1 MIYFEKVR
9 WKNFLSTGNVWTE
22 VQLDRSPTTLIVGD
36 NGAGKSTILDALCF
50 GLFGKAFRK
59 INKQQ
64 LVNTINGKGAAVE
77 VEFRIG
83 SNQYKIYR
91 EIKKYGSSPFEIHM
105 NGTLINQPGSARD
118 YQAYLEEAILKVNYT
133 AFTQIVILG
142 NASFTPFM
150 QLPSI
155 QRREIIEELLDIK
168 IFTAMNTIL
177 KDKQDTN
184 KEKIGEN
191 KHNNQ
196 LATEKLDI
204 YHANVKKAKEDE
216 KSKLDDI
223 NQKITDAESRIVN
236 HETQTSDLL
245 SQIETDIASVSDE
258 EAITQRLDKIG
269 RLESTLEDKIRRVK
283 KEKAFFESNAVC
295 PTCDQDISD
304 EIRTDRMD
312 VATNSISETQ
322 EGLSKLEEEF
332 NKARDRQ
339 EEISQIQDTIRNA
352 QIEVAK
358 HQSEISAQ
366 RNFVKGLQLDLDKAT
381 KETKKETDNSK
392 QIKTLE
398 TAIKKLEKEQEKLQ
412 TEKHLL
418 ETASQLLKDKGIKA
432 RIINQYVPVINKL
445 VNKYLAAM
453 DFFVN
458 FELNEN
464 FEEVIKSRHRDEF
477 SYSSFSEGEKM
488 RIDLALL
495 FTWRSVAKMKNS
507 VNTNLLVLDEV
518 FDASLDTGGCDEFLK
533 IISQLGDG
541 TNVFVISHKGDILQD
556 KFRGMIKFEK
566 HKDFS
571 RIAA

>member
-1 MIYFEKVR
+1 MIHFEAVR

-22 VQLDRSPTTLIVGD
+22 VQFDRSPTTLIVGD

-64 LVNTINGKGAAVE
+64 LVNSINGKGAAVE

-83 SNQYKIYR
+83 SQQYKIYR
-91 EIKKYGSSPFEIHM
+91 EIKKYGSSPFEIFM
-105 NGTLINQPGSARD
+105 NDKLINQPGSARD

-150 QLPSI
+150 QLPSN

-168 IFTAMNTIL
+168 IFSAMNLIL
-177 KDKQDTN
+177 KERQDSN
-184 KEKIGEN
+184 KDLVSEN

-204 YHANVKKAKEDE
+204 YKANIKKADADK
-216 KSKLDDI
+216 KSKLDQI
-223 NQKITDAESRIVN
+223 NQRITESEAKINV
-236 HETQTSDLL
+236 HETVVADLL
-245 SQIETDIASVSDE
+245 NQIDVDLASISDE
-258 EAITQRLDKIG
+258 ETIVARLDKIG

-295 PTCDQDISD
+295 PTCDQNISD
-304 EIRTDRMD
+304 EVRKNRMD
-312 VATNSISETQ
+312 VAEDSISETQ
-322 EGLSKLEEEF
+322 AGLTKLESEYT
-332 NKARDRQ
+332 KAKVRQ
-339 EEISQIQDTIRNA
+339 DEITAVQESVRVA

-358 HQSEISAQ
+358 QQSEISAQ
-366 RNFVKGLQLDLDKAT
+366 RNFVKGLELDLQQA
-381 KETKKETDNSK
+381 KEETAEEDDNSV

-398 TAIKKLEKEQEKLQ
+398 TAIKKLEKQQEKLQ
-412 TEKHLL
+412 NEKHLL
-418 ETASQLLKDKGIKA
+418 ETASNLLKDKGIKA

-507 VNTNLLVLDEV
+507 VNTNLLILDEV

-533 IISQLGDG
+533 IIDQLGDG

-556 KFRGMIKFEK
+556 KFRSMIKFEK

>member
-1 MIYFEKVR
+1 MIHFEAVR

-22 VQLDRSPTTLIVGD
+22 VQFNRSPTTLIVGD

-64 LVNTINGKGAAVE
+64 LVNSINGKGAAVE

-83 SNQYKIYR
+83 SQQYKIYR
-91 EIKKYGSSPFEIHM
+91 EIKKYGSSPFEIFM
-105 NGTLINQPGSARD
+105 NDKLINQPGSARD

-150 QLPSI
+150 QLPSN

-168 IFTAMNTIL
+168 IFSAMNLIL
-177 KDKQDTN
+177 KERQDSN
-184 KEKIGEN
+184 KDLVSEN

-204 YHANVKKAKEDE
+204 YKANIKKADADK
-216 KSKLDDI
+216 KNKLDQI
-223 NQKITDAESRIVN
+223 NQRITESEAKINV
-236 HETQTSDLL
+236 HETVVADLL
-245 SQIETDIASVSDE
+245 NQIEVDIASISDE
-258 EAITQRLDKIG
+258 ETIVQRLDKIG

-304 EIRTDRMD
+304 EVRTNRMD
-312 VATNSISETQ
+312 VAENSISETQ
-322 EGLSKLEEEF
+322 AGLTKLESEYT
-332 NKARDRQ
+332 KAKVRQ
-339 EEISQIQDTIRNA
+339 DEITAVQESVRVA

-358 HQSEISAQ
+358 QQSEISAQ
-366 RNFVKGLQLDLDKAT
+366 RNFVKGLELDLQQA
-381 KETKKETDNSK
+381 KEETAEEDDNSV

-398 TAIKKLEKEQEKLQ
+398 TAIKKLEKQQEKLQ
-412 TEKHLL
+412 NEKHLL
-418 ETASQLLKDKGIKA
+418 ETASNLLKDKGIKA

-507 VNTNLLVLDEV
+507 VNTNLLILDEV

-533 IISQLGDG
+533 IIDQLGDG

-556 KFRGMIKFEK
+556 KFRSMIKFEK

>member
-1 MIYFEKVR
+1 MIHFETVR

-22 VQLDRSPTTLIVGD
+22 VQFTRSPTTLIVGD
-36 NGAGKSTILDALCF
+36 NGSGKSTLLDALCF

-64 LVNTINGKGAAVE
+64 LVNSINGKGAAVE
-77 VEFRIG
+77 VEFTIG
-83 SNQYKIYR
+83 SHRYKIYR
-91 EIKKYGSSPFEIHM
+91 EIKKYGSSPFEVFM
-105 NGTLINQPGSARD
+105 DDKLVNQPGSARD
-118 YQAYLEEAILKVNYT
+118 YQAYLEEAILKVNFT

-150 QLPSI
+150 QLPSM

-168 IFTAMNTIL
+168 IFTAMNNIL
-177 KDKQDTN
+177 KEKQDVN
-184 KEKIGEN
+184 KEAVSTN
-191 KHNNQ
+191 KHNTQ
-196 LATEKLDI
+196 LASEKLYI
-204 YHANVKKAKEDE
+204 YKKNRDKVNDDV
-216 KSKLDDI
+216 KSKLDMI
-223 NQKITDAESRIVN
+223 NQRITDSEAKINV
-236 HETQTSDLL
+236 HETLVADLL
-245 SQIETDIASVSDE
+245 NTINTDLTSISDE
-258 EAITQRLDKIG
+258 EDIVKRLDKIG

-283 KEKAFFESNAVC
+283 KEKAFFEQNSVC

-304 EIRTDRMD
+304 EVRTNRMD
-312 VATNSISETQ
+312 VAQNSISETS
-322 EGLSKLEEEF
+322 EGLTKLESEF
-332 NKARDRQ
+332 TKAKVRQ
-339 EEISQIQDTIRNA
+339 DDITAVQESVRVA

-358 HQSEISAQ
+358 QQSEISAQ
-366 RNFVKGLQLDLDKAT
+366 RNFVKGLELDLQQAT
-381 KETKKETDNSK
+381 EETSKEDDNSV

-398 TAIKKLEKEQEKLQ
+398 TAISKLNKEQEKLQ

-418 ETASQLLKDKGIKA
+418 ETASNLLKDKGIKA

-453 DFFVN
+453 DFFVK

-464 FEEVIKSRHRDEF
+464 FEEVIRSRHRDDF

-507 VNTNLLVLDEV
+507 VNTNLLILDEV

-533 IISQLGDG
+533 IIDQLGDG

-556 KFRGMIKFEK
+556 KFRSMIKFEK

>member
-1 MIYFEKVR
+1 MIHFEAVR

-22 VQLDRSPTTLIVGD
+22 VQFDRSPTTLIVGD

-64 LVNTINGKGAAVE
+64 LVNSINGKGAAVE

-83 SNQYKIYR
+83 SQQYKIYR
-91 EIKKYGSSPFEIHM
+91 EIKKYGSSPFEIFM
-105 NGTLINQPGSARD
+105 NDKLINQPGSARD

-150 QLPSI
+150 QLPSN

-168 IFTAMNTIL
+168 IFSAMNLIL
-177 KDKQDTN
+177 KERQDSN
-184 KEKIGEN
+184 KDLVSEN

-204 YHANVKKAKEDE
+204 YKANIKKADADK
-216 KSKLDDI
+216 KSKLDQI
-223 NQKITDAESRIVN
+223 NQRITESEAKINV
-236 HETQTSDLL
+236 HETVVADLL
-245 SQIETDIASVSDE
+245 NQIDVDLASISDE
-258 EAITQRLDKIG
+258 ETIVARLDKIG

-295 PTCDQDISD
+295 PTCDQNISD
-304 EIRTDRMD
+304 EVRTNRMD
-312 VATNSISETQ
+312 VAENSISETQ
-322 EGLSKLEEEF
+322 AGLTKLESEYT
-332 NKARDRQ
+332 KAKVRQ
-339 EEISQIQDTIRNA
+339 DEITAVQESVRVA

-358 HQSEISAQ
+358 QQSEISAQ
-366 RNFVKGLQLDLDKAT
+366 RNFVKGLELDLQQA
-381 KETKKETDNSK
+381 KEETAEEDDNSV

-398 TAIKKLEKEQEKLQ
+398 TAIKKLEKQQEKLQ
-412 TEKHLL
+412 NEKHLL
-418 ETASQLLKDKGIKA
+418 ETASNLLKDKGIKA

-507 VNTNLLVLDEV
+507 VNTNLLILDEV

-533 IISQLGDG
+533 IIDQLGDG

-556 KFRGMIKFEK
+556 KFRSMIKFEK

>member
-9 WKNFLSTGNVWTE
+9 WKNFLSTGNIWTD
-22 VQLDRSPTTLIVGD
+22 VSLDRSPTTLIVGD

-83 SNQYKIYR
+83 SNQYRVYR

-105 NGTLINQPGSARD
+105 NDKLINQPGSARD

-168 IFTAMNTIL
+168 IFSAMNTIL
-177 KDKQDTN
+177 KDKQDIN

-191 KHNNQ
+191 KHNHQ

-204 YHANVKKAKEDE
+204 YHANVKKAKAD
-216 KSKLDDI
+216 KKTKLDQI
-223 NQKITDAESRIVN
+223 NQRITESEAKIVTNETIV
-236 HETQTSDLL
+236 SDLL
-245 SQIETDIASVSDE
+245 NQIEVDIASISDE
-258 EAITQRLDKIG
+258 EAITKRLDKIS

-283 KEKAFFESNAVC
+283 KEKAFFEANAVC

-304 EIRTDRMD
+304 EVRTNRMD
-312 VATNSISETQ
+312 VAQNCISETE
-322 EGLSKLEEEF
+322 EGLSQLEKEF
-332 NKARDRQ
+332 NKAKLRQ
-339 EEISQIQDTIRNA
+339 DDITAVQESVRVA

-358 HQSEISAQ
+358 QQSEISAQ
-366 RNFVKGLQLDLDKAT
+366 RNFVKGLELDLQQAKD
-381 KETKKETDNSK
+381 ETNEQDDNST

-464 FEEVIKSRHRDEF
+464 FEEVIKSRHRDDF

-495 FTWRSVAKMKNS
+495 FTWRAVAKMKNS

-556 KFRGMIKFEK
+556 KFRSMIKFEK
-566 HKDFS
+566 HKDIS

>member
-1 MIYFEKVR
+1 MIHFETVR

-22 VQLDRSPTTLIVGD
+22 VQFTRSPTTLIVGD
-36 NGAGKSTILDALCF
+36 NGSGKSTLLDALCF

-64 LVNTINGKGAAVE
+64 LVNSINGKGAAVE
-77 VEFRIG
+77 VEFTIG
-83 SNQYKIYR
+83 SHRYKIYR
-91 EIKKYGSSPFEIHM
+91 EIKKYGSSPFEVFM
-105 NGTLINQPGSARD
+105 DDKLVNQPGSARD
-118 YQAYLEEAILKVNYT
+118 YQAYLEEAILKVNFT

-150 QLPSI
+150 QLPSM

-168 IFTAMNTIL
+168 IFTAMNNIL
-177 KDKQDTN
+177 KEKQDVN
-184 KEKIGEN
+184 KESVSTN
-191 KHNNQ
+191 KHNTQ
-196 LATEKLDI
+196 LASEKLYI
-204 YHANVKKAKEDE
+204 YKKNRDKVNNDV
-216 KSKLDDI
+216 KSKLDMI
-223 NQKITDAESRIVN
+223 NQRIVESESKIN
-236 HETQTSDLL
+236 AHETVAADLL
-245 SQIETDIASVSDE
+245 SQISTDLISISDE
-258 EAITQRLDKIG
+258 EDIVKRLDKIG

-283 KEKAFFESNAVC
+283 KEKAFFEQNSVC

-304 EIRTDRMD
+304 EVRTNRMD
-312 VATNSISETQ
+312 VAQNSISET
-322 EGLSKLEEEF
+322 ETGLTKLESEF
-332 NKARDRQ
+332 TKAKVRQ
-339 EEISQIQDTIRNA
+339 DNITAVQESVRVA

-358 HQSEISAQ
+358 QQSEISAQ
-366 RNFVKGLQLDLDKAT
+366 RNYVKGLELDLQQAT
-381 KETKKETDNSK
+381 EETSKEDDNSV

-398 TAIKKLEKEQEKLQ
+398 TAISKLNKEQEKLQ

-418 ETASQLLKDKGIKA
+418 ETASNLLKDKGIKA

-453 DFFVN
+453 DFFVK

-464 FEEVIKSRHRDEF
+464 FEEVIRSRHRDDF

-507 VNTNLLVLDEV
+507 VNTNLLILDEV

-533 IISQLGDG
+533 IIDQLGDG

-556 KFRGMIKFEK
+556 KFRSMIKFEK

>member
-22 VQLDRSPTTLIVGD
+22 LQFDRSPTTLIIGD
-36 NGAGKSTILDALCF
+36 NGAGKSTVLDALCF

-64 LVNTINGKGAAVE
+64 LVNSINGKGAAVE

-91 EIKKYGSSPFEIHM
+91 EIKKYGSSPFEIYM
-105 NGTLINQPGSARD
+105 NDKLINQPGSARD

-150 QLPSI
+150 QLPSN

-168 IFTAMNTIL
+168 IFSAMNLIL
-177 KDKQDTN
+177 KERQDAN
-184 KEKIGEN
+184 KELVSTN

-196 LATEKLDI
+196 LATEKLEI
-204 YHANVKKAKEDE
+204 YKKNRDKARLDV
-216 KSKLDDI
+216 KSKMDEL
-223 NQKITDAESRIVN
+223 NERITAAESNI
-236 HETQTSDLL
+236 HTSESMVVDLL
-245 SQIETDIASVSDE
+245 RTIEVDLTSIEDKEKVDS
-258 EAITQRLDKIG
+258 RLDKIG
-269 RLESTLEDKIRRVK
+269 RLESTLEDKIRRTK
-283 KEKAFFESNAVC
+283 KDIKFFEENSKC
-295 PTCDQDISD
+295 PTCDQAIPDEVRGSHVGSSTETLTETTEALEQLAGEFSKAKERQD
-304 EIRTDRMD
+304 EIKA
-312 VATNSISETQ
+312 VQ
-322 EGLSKLEEEF
+322 ESV
-332 NKARDRQ
+332 
-339 EEISQIQDTIRNA
+339 SVA

-358 HQSEISAQ
+358 QQSEVAAQ
-366 RNFVKGLQLDLDKAT
+366 RKFIKTLQLDLERIEQQDTSDDDTAKH
-381 KETKKETDNSK
+381 
-392 QIKTLE
+392 IKTLE

-418 ETASQLLKDKGIKA
+418 ETASNLLKDKGIKA

-507 VNTNLLVLDEV
+507 VNTNLLILDEV

-533 IISQLGDG
+533 IIDQLGDG

-556 KFRGMIKFEK
+556 KFRSLIKFEK